1 MTGTRDELA
10 LTLSRRL
17 RTLPFSGTA
26 ADRAERFRRLL
37 EECGVRCDESLAMTG
52 LVAVI
57 IASHRGTEA
66 LVAAGLSDERRCDT
80 YARIV
85 ARLLLDQPAGFIDAR
100 FEYAGPLPS
109 HARPDERA
117 RQILVEGL
125 ASALADGE
133 IEKAP
138 RALYL
143 IDDDGEPPHARA
155 ALQRLLDRWSL
166 ALYQRSSLYRRLRAR
181 RDVAAALGRVSLA
194 LSGSAPAAA

>member
-1 MTGTRDELA
+1 MSGARDELA

-37 EECGVRCDESLAMTG
+37 EECGVHCDESLAMNG
-52 LVAVI
+52 LVAVVL
-57 IASHRGTEA
+57 ASPRGTEA
-66 LVAAGLSDERRCDT
+66 LIAAGLPDERRCDT

-100 FEYAGPLPS
+100 FEYAGPLPA
-109 HARPDERA
+109 HAKPDERA
-117 RQILVEGL
+117 QQILVEGL
-125 ASALADGE
+125 ASALADGD
-133 IEKAP
+133 IAKAP

-143 IDDDGEPPHARA
+143 IDDGAEPSRAGA

-166 ALYQRSSLYRRLRAR
+166 ALYRRSALYRRLRAR
-181 RDVAAALGRVSLA
+181 PDVAAALGRVSLA
-194 LSGSAPAAA
+194 LSGPAPAAA

>member
-1 MTGTRDELA
+1 MSRDELA

-37 EECGVRCDESLAMTG
+37 EECGVRCDETLTLNG
-52 LVAVI
+52 LVAVL
-57 IASHRGTEA
+57 IASNRGTEA

-100 FEYAGPLPS
+100 FEYAGQLPS
-109 HARPDERA
+109 HLRPDERT
-117 RQILVEGL
+117 RQVLVDGL

-143 IDDDGEPPHARA
+143 IDDGEEPAHAGA

-166 ALYQRSSLYRRLRAR
+166 ALYRRSGLYRRLRAR

-194 LSGSAPAAA
+194 LSRPAPAVA